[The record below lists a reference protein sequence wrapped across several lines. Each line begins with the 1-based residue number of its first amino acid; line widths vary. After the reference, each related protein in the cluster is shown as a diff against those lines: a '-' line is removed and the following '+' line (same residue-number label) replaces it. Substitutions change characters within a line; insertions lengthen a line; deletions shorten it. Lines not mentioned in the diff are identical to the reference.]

1 MVMNTETQ
9 QMAEQAVNNFW
20 TFADKHYLFTKIFFI
35 VIAII
40 ILSTI
45 AGILITVL
53 KNLKGKDIKIGE
65 LEISDPK
72 AKTKKLSKS
81 NTPKITIN
89 DIKEC
94 VKYLEEKKEKLTDD
108 ITGIKKRFF
117 EQSKDY
123 AKSRITSAKN
133 NIIETYKTAYLKLY
147 LGNKNIDKES
157 EAVNS
162 TQEINIEEKNEEI
175 EEFCSKKCASG
186 LVYFDAK
193 ITQDFKP
200 ILEEVYRIIENNHL
214 INKGDLEFDEEIR
227 AKADS
232 LTTTLRN
239 KVMSYAKPI
248 DDKLAKMVIDKH
260 INGLQS
266 AIVDSLRNSRILSKK
281 KREVIECEKNK
292 YNENKK
298 EQLNRIFDKIPKETR
313 EEIIQSSISNDDRT
327 TKEYGKDM

>member
-1 MVMNTETQ
+1 MNMETQ
-9 QMAEQAVNNFW
+9 QMAEQVVNNFW

-35 VIAII
+35 VIAVI

-162 TQEINIEEKNEEI
+162 TQEINIKEKNEEI
-175 EEFCSKKCASG
+175 VKFCSQKCASG

-227 AKADS
+227 AKSDS

>member
-1 MVMNTETQ
+1 MKFN
-9 QMAEQAVNNFW
+9 VNVNIKLRDVCLV
-20 TFADKHYLFTKIFFI
+20 TAGVVVGSAAISLFNQHN
-35 VIAII
+35 VRQ
-40 ILSTI
+40 
-45 AGILITVL
+45 V
-53 KNLKGKDIKIGE
+53 
-65 LEISDPK
+65 
-72 AKTKKLSKS
+72 KKEF
-81 NTPKITIN
+81 NKITIN

-123 AKSRITSAKN
+123 AKSRIVSAKN

-147 LGNKNIDKES
+147 LGNKIVDKEL

-162 TQEINIEEKNEEI
+162 TQEINATEKNEEI
-175 EEFCSKKCASG
+175 SVFCSKKCASG

-260 INGLQS
+260 INDLQS

>member
-1 MVMNTETQ
+1 MNMETQ

-35 VIAII
+35 VIAVI

-147 LGNKNIDKES
+147 LGNKNVDKES

-162 TQEINIEEKNEEI
+162 TQEINITEKNEEI
-175 EEFCSKKCASG
+175 AYFCSQKCASG

>member
-1 MVMNTETQ
+1 MNIETQ
-9 QMAEQAVNNFW
+9 QMAEQVVNNFW

-35 VIAII
+35 VIAVI

-147 LGNKNIDKES
+147 LGNKNVDKES

-162 TQEINIEEKNEEI
+162 TQEINITEKNEERAH
-175 EEFCSKKCASG
+175 FCSQKCASG

-227 AKADS
+227 AKSDS

>member
-1 MVMNTETQ
+1 MNTETQ

-72 AKTKKLSKS
+72 AKKSSKS

-162 TQEINIEEKNEEI
+162 TQEINIKEKNEEI
-175 EEFCSKKCASG
+175 VEFCSQKCASG

>member
-1 MVMNTETQ
+1 MNMETQ

-35 VIAII
+35 VIAVI

-65 LEISDPK
+65 FEISDPK

-147 LGNKNIDKES
+147 LGNKNVDKES

-162 TQEINIEEKNEEI
+162 TQEINITEKNEEI
-175 EEFCSKKCASG
+175 AHFCSQKCASG

-227 AKADS
+227 AKSDS

-239 KVMSYAKPI
+239 KVRSYAKPI

>member
-1 MVMNTETQ
+1 MNIEAQ

-35 VIAII
+35 VIAVI

-65 LEISDPK
+65 FEISDPK

-162 TQEINIEEKNEEI
+162 TQEINIKEKNEEI
-175 EEFCSKKCASG
+175 VEFCSQKCASG

>member
-1 MVMNTETQ
+1 MNVETQ
-9 QMAEQAVNNFW
+9 QMAEQVVNNFW

-35 VIAII
+35 VIAVI

-45 AGILITVL
+45 VGILITIF
-53 KNLKGKDIKIGE
+53 KNIKGKDIKIGE

-147 LGNKNIDKES
+147 LGNKNVDKES

-162 TQEINIEEKNEEI
+162 TQEINITEKNEEI
-175 EEFCSKKCASG
+175 VKFCSQKCASG

>member
-1 MVMNTETQ
+1 MNIEAQ

-35 VIAII
+35 VIAVI

-162 TQEINIEEKNEEI
+162 TQEINITEKNEEI
-175 EEFCSKKCASG
+175 AHFCSQKCASG

-227 AKADS
+227 AKSDS

>member
-1 MVMNTETQ
+1 MNIETQ
-9 QMAEQAVNNFW
+9 QMAEQVVNNFW

-35 VIAII
+35 VIAVI

-65 LEISDPK
+65 FEISDPK

-175 EEFCSKKCASG
+175 VKFCSKKCASG

>member
-1 MVMNTETQ
+1 MNIETQ
-9 QMAEQAVNNFW
+9 QMAEQVVNNFW

-35 VIAII
+35 VIAVI

-65 LEISDPK
+65 FEISDPK

-157 EAVNS
+157 EAVNI
-162 TQEINIEEKNEEI
+162 TQEINIKEKNEEI
-175 EEFCSKKCASG
+175 VKFCSQKCASG

>member
-1 MVMNTETQ
+1 MNMETQ
-9 QMAEQAVNNFW
+9 QMAEQVVNNFW

-35 VIAII
+35 VIAVI

-147 LGNKNIDKES
+147 LGNKIVDKES

-162 TQEINIEEKNEEI
+162 TQEINIKEKNEEI
-175 EEFCSKKCASG
+175 VKFCSQKCASG

>member
-1 MVMNTETQ
+1 MNIEAQ

-35 VIAII
+35 VIAVI

-65 LEISDPK
+65 FEISDPK

-162 TQEINIEEKNEEI
+162 TQEINITEKNEEI
-175 EEFCSKKCASG
+175 AHFCSQKCASG

>member
-1 MVMNTETQ
+1 MNAETQ
-9 QMAEQAVNNFW
+9 QMAEQVVNNFW

-35 VIAII
+35 VIAVI

-45 AGILITVL
+45 AGILIPVL

-72 AKTKKLSKS
+72 ARKTLLKS

-147 LGNKNIDKES
+147 LGNKNIDKKS

-162 TQEINIEEKNEEI
+162 TQEINITEKNEEI
-175 EEFCSKKCASG
+175 VEFCSQKCASG

>member
-1 MVMNTETQ
+1 MNIETQ
-9 QMAEQAVNNFW
+9 QMAEQVVNNFW

-35 VIAII
+35 VIAVI

-147 LGNKNIDKES
+147 LGNKNVDKES

-162 TQEINIEEKNEEI
+162 TQEINITEKNEEI
-175 EEFCSKKCASG
+175 AYFCSQKCASG

-227 AKADS
+227 AKSDS

>member
-1 MVMNTETQ
+1 MNMETQ

-35 VIAII
+35 VIAVI

-65 LEISDPK
+65 FEISDPK

-162 TQEINIEEKNEEI
+162 TQEINITEKNEEI
-175 EEFCSKKCASG
+175 AHFCSQKCASG

-227 AKADS
+227 AKSDS

>member
-1 MVMNTETQ
+1 MNIETQ
-9 QMAEQAVNNFW
+9 QMAEQVVNNFW

-35 VIAII
+35 VIAVI

-147 LGNKNIDKES
+147 LGNKNVDKES

-162 TQEINIEEKNEEI
+162 TQEINITEKNEEI
-175 EEFCSKKCASG
+175 AHFCSQKCASG

-227 AKADS
+227 AKSDS

>member
-1 MVMNTETQ
+1 MNIEAQ

-35 VIAII
+35 VIAVI

-65 LEISDPK
+65 FEISDPK

-147 LGNKNIDKES
+147 LGNKNVDKES

-162 TQEINIEEKNEEI
+162 TQEINITEKNEEI
-175 EEFCSKKCASG
+175 VEFCSQKCASG

>member
-1 MVMNTETQ
+1 MNVETQ
-9 QMAEQAVNNFW
+9 QMAEQVVNNFW

-35 VIAII
+35 VIAVI

-45 AGILITVL
+45 VGILITIF
-53 KNLKGKDIKIGE
+53 KNIKGKDIKIGE
-65 LEISDPK
+65 FEISDPK
-72 AKTKKLSKS
+72 LKAKKLSKN

-123 AKSRITSAKN
+123 AKSRIVSAKN

-147 LGNKNIDKES
+147 LGNKNVDKES

-162 TQEINIEEKNEEI
+162 TQEINVSEKNEEI
-175 EEFCSKKCASG
+175 AKFCSQKCASG

>member
-1 MVMNTETQ
+1 MNVETQ
-9 QMAEQAVNNFW
+9 QMAEQVVNNFW

-35 VIAII
+35 VIAVI

-45 AGILITVL
+45 VGILITIF
-53 KNLKGKDIKIGE
+53 KNIKGKDIKIGE
-65 LEISDPK
+65 FEISDPK
-72 AKTKKLSKS
+72 LKAKKLSKN

-123 AKSRITSAKN
+123 AKSRIVSAKN

-147 LGNKNIDKES
+147 LGNKNVDKES

-162 TQEINIEEKNEEI
+162 TQEINISEKNEEI
-175 EEFCSKKCASG
+175 AKFCSQKCASG

-260 INGLQS
+260 INDLQS

>member
-1 MVMNTETQ
+1 MNGETQ
-9 QMAEQAVNNFW
+9 QMAEQVVNNFW
-20 TFADKHYLFTKIFFI
+20 TFADKHYTFTKIFFI
-35 VIAII
+35 AIAVI
-40 ILSTI
+40 ILLTIISTI
-45 AGILITVL
+45 IAVIKGV
-53 KNLKGKDIKIGE
+53 KGKNIKIGE
-65 LEISDPK
+65 FEISDPK
-72 AKTKKLSKS
+72 AKKTLLKS
-81 NTPKITIN
+81 NNPKITIN

-147 LGNKNIDKES
+147 LGNKNIDKEA

-162 TQEINIEEKNEEI
+162 TQEINIAAVDKNEEI
-175 EEFCSKKCASG
+175 THFCSRKCASG

-232 LTTTLRN
+232 LSTTLRN

-248 DDKLAKMVIDKH
+248 DDKLAKIVIDKH
-260 INGLQS
+260 INDLQS
-266 AIVDSLRNSRILSKK
+266 AIIDSLRNSRILSKK
-281 KREVIECEKNK
+281 KREVIEGEKKK

-313 EEIIQSSISNDDRT
+313 EEIIQSSISSDDRVA
-327 TKEYGKDM
+327 ENYGKDM

>member
-1 MVMNTETQ
+1 MNVETQ
-9 QMAEQAVNNFW
+9 QMAEQVVNNFW

-35 VIAII
+35 VIAVI

-65 LEISDPK
+65 FEISDPK

-162 TQEINIEEKNEEI
+162 TQEINITEKNEEI
-175 EEFCSKKCASG
+175 VEFCSQKCASG

>member
-1 MVMNTETQ
+1 MNMETQ

-35 VIAII
+35 VIAVI

-72 AKTKKLSKS
+72 AKIKKLSKS

-175 EEFCSKKCASG
+175 VKFCSKKCASG

>member
-1 MVMNTETQ
+1 MDVLLKDFDNKLNSKMLKRLKKYHSNDFILQ
-9 QMAEQAVNNFW
+9 NNPS
-20 TFADKHYLFTKIFFI
+20 Y
-35 VIAII
+35 
-40 ILSTI
+40 
-45 AGILITVL
+45 
-53 KNLKGKDIKIGE
+53 
-65 LEISDPK
+65 
-72 AKTKKLSKS
+72 
-81 NTPKITIN
+81 
-89 DIKEC
+89 
-94 VKYLEEKKEKLTDD
+94 
-108 ITGIKKRFF
+108 
-117 EQSKDY
+117 
-123 AKSRITSAKN
+123 
-133 NIIETYKTAYLKLY
+133 
-147 LGNKNIDKES
+147 
-157 EAVNS
+157 
-162 TQEINIEEKNEEI
+162 
-175 EEFCSKKCASG
+175 
-186 LVYFDAK
+186 
-193 ITQDFKP
+193 
-200 ILEEVYRIIENNHL
+200 
-214 INKGDLEFDEEIR
+214 DLEFDEEIR

>member
-1 MVMNTETQ
+1 MNIEVQ
-9 QMAEQAVNNFW
+9 QMAEQVVNNFW

-35 VIAII
+35 VIAVI

-65 LEISDPK
+65 FEISDPK

-162 TQEINIEEKNEEI
+162 TQEINITEKNEEI
-175 EEFCSKKCASG
+175 AHFCSQKCASG

>member
-1 MVMNTETQ
+1 MNIETQ
-9 QMAEQAVNNFW
+9 QMAEQVVNNFW

-35 VIAII
+35 VIAVI

-162 TQEINIEEKNEEI
+162 TQEINIKEKNEEI
-175 EEFCSKKCASG
+175 AEFCSQKCASG

>member
-1 MVMNTETQ
+1 MNVETQ
-9 QMAEQAVNNFW
+9 QMAEQVVNNFL
-20 TFADKHYLFTKIFFI
+20 TCAYKHYLFTKIFFI
-35 VIAII
+35 VIAVI

-45 AGILITVL
+45 VGILITVF
-53 KNLKGKDIKIGE
+53 KNIKGKDIKIGE
-65 LEISDPK
+65 FEISDPK
-72 AKTKKLSKS
+72 AKKTLLKS

-123 AKSRITSAKN
+123 AKSRIVSAKN

-147 LGNKNIDKES
+147 LGNKIVDKEL

-162 TQEINIEEKNEEI
+162 TQEINATEKNEEI
-175 EEFCSKKCASG
+175 SVFCSKKCASG

-260 INGLQS
+260 INDLQS
-266 AIVDSLRNSRILSKK
+266 AVIDSLRNSRILSKK

>member
-1 MVMNTETQ
+1 MNVETQ
-9 QMAEQAVNNFW
+9 QMAEQVVNNFW

-35 VIAII
+35 VIAVI

-45 AGILITVL
+45 VGILITIF
-53 KNLKGKDIKIGE
+53 KNIKGKDIKIGE
-65 LEISDPK
+65 FEISDPK
-72 AKTKKLSKS
+72 AKKTLLKN

-123 AKSRITSAKN
+123 AKSRIVSAKN

-147 LGNKNIDKES
+147 LGNKIVDKEL

-162 TQEINIEEKNEEI
+162 TQEINITAAEKNEKI
-175 EEFCSKKCASG
+175 AHFCSQNCASG

-260 INGLQS
+260 INDLQTDS
-266 AIVDSLRNSRILSKK
+266 VDSLRNSRIITKK

>member
-1 MVMNTETQ
+1 MNIETQ
-9 QMAEQAVNNFW
+9 QMAEQVVNNFW

-40 ILSTI
+40 ILSII

-147 LGNKNIDKES
+147 LGNKNVDKES

-162 TQEINIEEKNEEI
+162 TQEINIAEKNEEI
-175 EEFCSKKCASG
+175 VKFCSQKCASG

>member
-1 MVMNTETQ
+1 MNMETQ

-35 VIAII
+35 VIAVI

-65 LEISDPK
+65 FEISDPK

-147 LGNKNIDKES
+147 LGNKNIDTES

-162 TQEINIEEKNEEI
+162 TQEINITEKTEEI
-175 EEFCSKKCASG
+175 AHFCSQKCASG

>member
-1 MVMNTETQ
+1 MNTETQ

-147 LGNKNIDKES
+147 LGNKNVDKES

-162 TQEINIEEKNEEI
+162 TQEINIAEKNEEI
-175 EEFCSKKCASG
+175 VKFCSQKCASG

>member
-1 MVMNTETQ
+1 MNTETQ

-35 VIAII
+35 VIAVI

-147 LGNKNIDKES
+147 LGNKIVDKES

-162 TQEINIEEKNEEI
+162 TQEINITEKNEEI
-175 EEFCSKKCASG
+175 VKFCSQKCASG

-266 AIVDSLRNSRILSKK
+266 AIVDGLRNSRILSKK

>member
-1 MVMNTETQ
+1 MNMETQ

-35 VIAII
+35 VIAVI

-65 LEISDPK
+65 FEISDPK

-147 LGNKNIDKES
+147 LGNKNVDKES

-162 TQEINIEEKNEEI
+162 TQEINIKEKNEEI
-175 EEFCSKKCASG
+175 VKFCSQKCASG

>member
-1 MVMNTETQ
+1 MNMETQ

-20 TFADKHYLFTKIFFI
+20 TFADRHYLFTKIFFI
-35 VIAII
+35 VIAVI

-162 TQEINIEEKNEEI
+162 TQEINIKEKNEEI
-175 EEFCSKKCASG
+175 VKFCSQKCASG

>member
-1 MVMNTETQ
+1 MNVETQ
-9 QMAEQAVNNFW
+9 QMAEQVVNNFW

-35 VIAII
+35 VIAVI

-147 LGNKNIDKES
+147 LGNKIVDKES

-162 TQEINIEEKNEEI
+162 TQAINITEKNEEI
-175 EEFCSKKCASG
+175 VKFCSQKCASG

-313 EEIIQSSISNDDRT
+313 EEIIQSSISNNDRT

>member
-1 MVMNTETQ
+1 MNVETQ
-9 QMAEQAVNNFW
+9 QMAEQVVNNFW

-35 VIAII
+35 VIAVI

-45 AGILITVL
+45 VGILIPVL
-53 KNLKGKDIKIGE
+53 KNLKGKNIKIGE
-65 LEISDPK
+65 FEISDPK
-72 AKTKKLSKS
+72 AKKTLLKS

-123 AKSRITSAKN
+123 AKSRIVSAKN

-162 TQEINIEEKNEEI
+162 TQEINISEKNEEI
-175 EEFCSKKCASG
+175 AEFCSQKCASG

>member
-1 MVMNTETQ
+1 MNVETQ
-9 QMAEQAVNNFW
+9 QMAEQVVNNFW

-35 VIAII
+35 VIAVI

-45 AGILITVL
+45 VGILITIF
-53 KNLKGKDIKIGE
+53 KNIKGKDIKIGE
-65 LEISDPK
+65 FEISDPK
-72 AKTKKLSKS
+72 LKAKKLSKN

-123 AKSRITSAKN
+123 AKSRIVSAKN

-147 LGNKNIDKES
+147 LGNKNVDKES

-162 TQEINIEEKNEEI
+162 TQEINISEKNEEI
-175 EEFCSKKCASG
+175 AKFCSQKCASG

>member
-1 MVMNTETQ
+1 MNVETQ
-9 QMAEQAVNNFW
+9 QMAEQVVNNFW

-35 VIAII
+35 VIAVI

-45 AGILITVL
+45 VGILITIF
-53 KNLKGKDIKIGE
+53 KNIKGKDIKIGE
-65 LEISDPK
+65 FEISDPK
-72 AKTKKLSKS
+72 LKAKKLSKN

-123 AKSRITSAKN
+123 AKSRIVSAKN

-162 TQEINIEEKNEEI
+162 TQEINISEKNEEI
-175 EEFCSKKCASG
+175 AKFCSQKCASG

>member
-1 MVMNTETQ
+1 MNIEAQ

-35 VIAII
+35 VIAVI

-147 LGNKNIDKES
+147 LGNKNIDEES

-162 TQEINIEEKNEEI
+162 TQEINIKEKNEEI
-175 EEFCSKKCASG
+175 VKFCSQKCASG

-227 AKADS
+227 AKSDS